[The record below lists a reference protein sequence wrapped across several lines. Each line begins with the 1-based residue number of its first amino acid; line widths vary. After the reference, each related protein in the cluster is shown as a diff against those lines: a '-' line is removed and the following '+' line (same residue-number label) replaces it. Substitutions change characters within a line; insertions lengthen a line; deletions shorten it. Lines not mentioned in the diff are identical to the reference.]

1 MQNDS
6 LLAQIITFIIGLL
19 SKGNGVA
26 PIQVSIPLDPQAPSS
41 QPSTPEI
48 DWNSPDSKVTEHFT
62 VGDAC
67 MLHSWNR
74 LASDIDGFTPQMKAN
89 MITLCQKME
98 EIRTFLGCSMN
109 VHCMFRSQQYNQ
121 EVVKAIPND
130 VHAQGLACDF
140 DCNEAM
146 TIDELHAK
154 LEPVLEQYG
163 IRMERNTPTWC
174 HLDLHP
180 VGNARYFTA

>member
-1 MQNDS
+1 MDI
-6 LLAQIITFIIGLL
+6 LGMITQILSGIL
-19 SKGNGVA
+19 SKGST
-26 PIQVSIPLDPQAPSS
+26 PMVSVTIPLDTPAPSS
-41 QPSTPEI
+41 APAQPAPI
-48 DWNSPDSKVTEHFT
+48 DWLSPDCKITEHFT
-62 VGDAC
+62 VADAC

-74 LASDIDGFTPQMKAN
+74 LANETDGCNDAMKAKLVV
-89 MITLCQKME
+89 LCQKME

-121 EVVKAIPND
+121 QVVKAIPND
-130 VHAQGLACDF
+130 VHAQGLAIDF
-140 DCNEAM
+140 DCNGTM
-146 TIDELHAK
+146 TIDQLHAK
-154 LEPVLEQYG
+154 LEPVLAQYG